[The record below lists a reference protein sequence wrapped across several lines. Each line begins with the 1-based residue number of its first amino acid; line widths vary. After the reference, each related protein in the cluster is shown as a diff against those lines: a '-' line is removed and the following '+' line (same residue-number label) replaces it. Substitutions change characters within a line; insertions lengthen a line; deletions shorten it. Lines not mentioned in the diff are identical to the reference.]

1 MSLDVT
7 LEVCVESVE
16 SAIAAERGGA
26 HRIELCSN
34 LANGGITPSAG
45 LIAAVR
51 QAVRVPV
58 HVMIRPRGADFC
70 YTEYEFQAM
79 RRDIL
84 MAKQLRC
91 DAIVFGALDPDGN
104 IDTHHT
110 QQLVGLSAPLPVTF
124 HRAFDMSADL
134 FASLKALQD
143 TGVSRVLSSG
153 GKQTA
158 PEGAETLQALI
169 SAAGKLTIIAG
180 SGIDEGNVADLLRRT
195 GVREIHA
202 SLRSS
207 FASPMRFK
215 NESISM
221 GSEAGR
227 EYDRS
232 EVRQQSVE
240 NLLRAAADANL

>member
-1 MSLDVT
+1 MSLNFT

-34 LANGGITPSAG
+34 LANGGTTPSAG

-51 QAVRVPV
+51 QAIRIPL
-58 HVMIRPRGADFC
+58 HVMIRPRASDFC

-91 DAIVFGALDPDGN
+91 DAIVFGVLDPNGN
-104 IDTHHT
+104 VDAHHT

-134 FASLKALQD
+134 FASLNALQD

-158 PEGAETLQALI
+158 IEGAETLHALVR
-169 SAAGKLTIIAG
+169 AASKLTIIAG
-180 SGIDEGNVADLLRRT
+180 SGVDDRNVVDLVRRT
-195 GVREIHA
+195 GVHEIHA
-202 SLRSS
+202 SLRSAI
-207 FASPMRFK
+207 ASPMRFK

-221 GSEAGR
+221 GSETGR
-227 EYDRS
+227 EYDRF
-232 EVRQQSVE
+232 EVQQQTVE
-240 NLLRAAADANL
+240 NLLRAATDADL